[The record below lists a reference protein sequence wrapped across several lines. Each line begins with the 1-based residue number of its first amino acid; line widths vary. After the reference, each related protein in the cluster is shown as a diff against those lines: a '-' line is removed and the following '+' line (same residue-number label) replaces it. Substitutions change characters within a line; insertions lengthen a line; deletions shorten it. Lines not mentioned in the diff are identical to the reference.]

1 MLITTRR
8 KTVRA
13 TKKRIAAGAALLAAA
28 LLVPSLGGSALVGLD
43 GSAAY
48 AATGQERPAAATP
61 ENIQKGQELFT
72 SAKCVSCHGE
82 GGKGKGSMTADMTT
96 GEWKFAEGGSFD
108 ALVKVIKEGLTKEQT
123 GGKIA
128 MPAAASRNLTDDQV
142 TALAAYTWSLSH
154 QGS

>member
-1 MLITTRR
+1 MG
-8 KTVRA
+8 A
-13 TKKRIAAGAALLAAA
+13 TKKRIAAGTALLAAM
-28 LLVPSLGGSALVGLD
+28 LLVPSVGGSALVGLD
-43 GSAAY
+43 GSAAF

-72 SAKCVSCHGE
+72 SAKCASCHGE

-123 GGKIA
+123 GGKVA
-128 MPAAASRNLTDDQV
+128 MPTAAARNLTDEQV
-142 TALAAYTWSLSH
+142 TQIAAYVWSLNHPAS
-154 QGS
+154 